1 MRKRTAKG
9 SKISSPKLVTTNT
22 NLYGRMNVS
31 LLYSVFVDSTPSF
44 PMPSDFL
51 IEELVKLTYE
61 AAADAT
67 RWNDFLRL
75 FSEAIHAP
83 SAVFL
88 IHDNTHQKANASV
101 VIGVEPAWIKPYQE
115 YFVTINPWLA
125 AHPFRRGVVAVGEQI
140 LNDREL
146 VRTEFYNDFLRP
158 KDWFYCC
165 GVLTAQDQSTTS
177 EITAIRSRRAGSFS
191 SNEVALFEYLAPHL
205 QCAVRIHN
213 RIAGLESGLN
223 AATGA
228 LDRFPTGI
236 VAVNSDAKV
245 ILTNRAADAIFK
257 RGDGLMSRGG
267 LRAVSRQETAKLRN
281 AIAAV
286 CMHRDSGIL
295 KPETVV
301 QVNRPSGSKPFEVL
315 VSPLPSNSSLKKG
328 GAAAV
333 LFITDPEEEAAL
345 DSRALQ
351 ELFGL
356 TPAEIRLCIALVKGK
371 SVEEYAH
378 EAAISSN
385 TARTHVKRIYAKTGV
400 RRQSELVR
408 LLLKSS
414 AGI

>member
-1 MRKRTAKG
+1 MVKFYIYPWFVQDL
-9 SKISSPKLVTTNT
+9 SPSSFF
-22 NLYGRMNVS
+22 M
-31 LLYSVFVDSTPSF
+31 F
-44 PMPSDFL
+44 SDRR
-51 IEELVKLTYE
+51 IEELVTLTYE
-61 AAADAT
+61 AAADPA
-67 RWNDFLRL
+67 RWNDFLRSFL
-75 FSEAIHAP
+75 DCIHAP

-88 IHDNTHQKANASV
+88 IHDHTRSKANASE
-101 VIGVEPAWIKPYQE
+101 VIGIEASWVKSYQD
-115 YFVTINPWLA
+115 YFVTINPWLVG
-125 AHPFRRGVVAVGEQI
+125 HPFRRGVVAVGDQI

-158 KDWFYCC
+158 QDWFYCC
-165 GVLTAQDQSTTS
+165 GVMTAQDQSTTS
-177 EITAIRSRRAGSFS
+177 EITAIRSRRAGSFT
-191 SNEVALFEYLAPHL
+191 SNEVALFKYLAPHL

-245 ILTNRAADAIFK
+245 ILTNRAADAILK
-257 RGDGLMSRGG
+257 RGDGLTIRDG
-267 LRAVSRQETAKLRN
+267 LQTASRQETAKLRD

-286 CMHRDSGIL
+286 CRQRDSGIP
-295 KPETVV
+295 KPGTVV
-301 QVNRPSGSKPFEVL
+301 RVSRPSGSKPFEIL
-315 VSPLPSNSSLKKG
+315 VAPLPSQSSLGRG
-328 GAAAV
+328 GTAAA
-333 LFITDPEEEAAL
+333 LFITDPEEGTDL
-345 DSRALQ
+345 DHRALQ

-356 TPAEIRLCIALVKGK
+356 TLAEIRLCVALVNGK
-371 SVEEYAH
+371 SVEEYAQ
-378 EAAISSN
+378 EAAISPN